1 MLMATAL
8 WSAAGTYSV
17 ASVARAR
24 SLTNGTLSAANFS
37 LDGIGG
43 GEDDGRGAGAAVVA
57 AGTGDGT
64 GSRIVARGGHLRRR
78 GLQLGEIEEA
88 ADADRGQTDQRHGQ
102 GHSQFGE
109 DAAVGLAAS

>member
-8 WSAAGTYSV
+8 WSAAGAYSV

-43 GEDDGRGAGAAVVA
+43 GEDGGGGAGAAVVA
-57 AGTGDGT
+57 AGTCDGT
-64 GSRIVARGGHLRRR
+64 GSGLLLAVA
-78 GLQLGEIEEA
+78 
-88 ADADRGQTDQRHGQ
+88 T
-102 GHSQFGE
+102 FG
-109 DAAVGLAAS
+109 AAVSSLVK